1 MSAVV
6 SGSSERVEDPE
17 GGGSQ
22 SRVKSVPG
30 ERGERSR
37 PRGRGGR
44 SSRVL
49 CLPNLYTQCLMS
61 F

>member
-37 PRGRGGR
+37 PEHCVCR
-44 SSRVL
+44 
-49 CLPNLYTQCLMS
+49 T
-61 F
+61 